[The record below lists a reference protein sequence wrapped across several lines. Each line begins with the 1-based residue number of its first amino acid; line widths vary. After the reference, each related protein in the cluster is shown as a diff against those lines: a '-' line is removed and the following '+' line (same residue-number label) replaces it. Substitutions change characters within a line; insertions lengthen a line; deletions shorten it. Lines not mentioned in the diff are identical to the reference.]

1 MATIFDP
8 TFERYLTITP
18 TGKNLRGFIYLKPIF
33 PKLTINEQEVVNTT
47 LERHKEC
54 MDIKLKTTRKGN
66 YSWWVEI
73 SALTNN
79 YTLSKTGEK
88 LQVARTIAYNK
99 DIGDVEY
106 LLEKDIDKLL
116 KEFF

>member
-33 PKLTINEQEVVNTT
+33 QPLTINEPETINTI
-47 LERHKEC
+47 LERHEEC
-54 MDIKLKTTRKGN
+54 MDIKIKTTRKGN

-73 SALTNN
+73 FVLANQ
-79 YTLSKTGEK
+79 YTVSKTSEK
-88 LQVARTIAYNK
+88 LQVARIIVYNK
-99 DIGDVEY
+99 DIGDAEY